1 MKQSQYKSE
10 IGQLSV
16 HLDYALRLHKWEL
29 DNFNQFYE
37 RTLSQRVMLALII
50 ANLTKVGNLRL
61 TEIFVD
67 SGGSEVGIR
76 KCLKRFV
83 IMGLIEIVRNPKDRR
98 TKFIITTKQ
107 FQVIIKAYALASNKL
122 WQETLAKY

>member
-1 MKQSQYKSE
+1 MKQAQYQSE

-16 HLDYALRLHKWEL
+16 HLDYALRLQKWEL
-29 DNFNQFYE
+29 DNFKHFYE
-37 RTLSQRVMLALII
+37 RTLSQRVMLALIT
-50 ANLTKVGNLRL
+50 ANLTKVGDLRL

-83 IMGLIEIVRNPKDRR
+83 IMGLIEIVRNPRDRR
-98 TKFIITTKQ
+98 TKFITTTKQ
-107 FQVIIKAYALASNKL
+107 FQVILKAYALASNKL
-122 WQETLAKY
+122 WKETQAKV